1 MRHKHADMAY
11 MLSQSTSNSLTRS
24 KDTHVD
30 TQAHPLSQYVTVQ
43 EIRIP
48 DKYQP
53 CTSALLCTWCRM
65 S

>member
-30 TQAHPLSQYVTVQ
+30 TQAHPLSQYVCSQ
-43 EIRIP
+43 YDGAGNP
-48 DKYQP
+48 N
-53 CTSALLCTWCRM
+53 S
-65 S
+65 